1 MVEEQQKRC
10 AKLAAL
16 LTGHA
21 SDPLLD
27 SAPEPPDNI
36 KRLHAA
42 GYTNVTRASL
52 SIAPSLLMARMGK
65 PEGLDQLRLWLDC
78 GGDVDAQM
86 RNGGRLLISAIS
98 HCNADAVALLISRG
112 ASTEGALKEVCSVEE
127 VEGYPGRVEMAQ
139 LLLRHG
145 ASTEGALHQLCR
157 VKGSS
162 IVPLTKG
169 PSESLQLARLLVDAG
184 EDVNAVRDGPYGTKM
199 VPLRDAVLGPSG
211 GVQETRNDDLVHFLL
226 ARGAKTDWYEQLW
239 RTCGGIPPSN
249 SRKLIAVVLA
259 AGGWRKYTLP
269 PRKDMLVLRELCE
282 KDRAKPS
289 APFERLFAL
298 PKGVFWRV
306 IGFWRSHLDEPHAID
321 DEEYTAAL
329 AKQPTAQEYN
339 YHRVARVMPGM
350 NLDAAGAEAFRQQL
364 LALNLIPADAAL
376 PAPREQPARD
386 AVAGRVVLAARVN
399 GETFELPN
407 PPTAALRPGD
417 ALSLVPEIV
426 HEGEALDAARRRPGI
441 IEGTV
446 STSVATAGVAAEVT
460 AAEETAETPI
470 GRATRLR
477 REARRRAREQR

>member
-10 AKLAAL
+10 ANIAAL

-27 SAPEPPDNI
+27 NAPEPPDNI

-42 GYTNVTRASL
+42 GYTNVTRGTL
-52 SIAPSLLMARMGK
+52 SIAPSLLMSRMGK
-65 PEGLDQLRLWLDC
+65 PEGLDQLRLWLEC

-157 VKGSS
+157 LKGSS
-162 IVPLTKG
+162 IVPFTKG
-169 PSESLQLARLLVDAG
+169 PSEALQLARLLVDAG
-184 EDVNAVRDGPYGTKM
+184 VDVNAVRDGPYGTKM
-199 VPLRDAVLGPSG
+199 VPLRDAMCWRGRDL
-211 GVQETRNDDLVHFLL
+211 QNDDLVHFLL

-239 RTCGGIPPSN
+239 RGCGGIPPSN

-306 IGFWRSHLDEPHAID
+306 ISFWRSHLDEPLAID

-329 AKQPTAQEYN
+329 TKQPTAQEYN

-399 GETFELPN
+399 EETFELPN

>member
-27 SAPEPPDNI
+27 NAPEPPDNI

-42 GYTNVTRASL
+42 GYTNVTRGTL
-52 SIAPSLLMARMGK
+52 SIAPSLLMSRMGK
-65 PEGLDQLRLWLDC
+65 PEGLDQLRLWLEC

-157 VKGSS
+157 LKGSS
-162 IVPLTKG
+162 TVPFTKG
-169 PSESLQLARLLVDAG
+169 PSEALQLARLLVDAG

-199 VPLRDAVLGPSG
+199 VPLRDAMCWRGRDL
-211 GVQETRNDDLVHFLL
+211 QNDDLVHFLL

-282 KDRAKPS
+282 KDRAKPP
-289 APFERLFAL
+289 AQFEGLFAL

-306 IGFWRSHLDEPHAID
+306 ISFWRSYLDEPHAID
-321 DEEYTAAL
+321 DDDYYAAL
-329 AKQPTAQEYN
+329 TKQPTAQEYN
-339 YHRVARVMPGM
+339 LHQILSAMPGM
-350 NLDAAGAEAFRQQL
+350 NLDEAGTEAFRQQL
-364 LALNLIPADAAL
+364 VSLNIISADIVL
-376 PAPREQPARD
+376 PAPRDTGALPVQRPRLVLD
-386 AVAGRVVLAARVN
+386 VAANPRLAARQAEVRQHL
-399 GETFELPN
+399 GLLP
-407 PPTAALRPGD
+407 PREP
-417 ALSLVPEIV
+417 V
-426 HEGEALDAARRRPGI
+426 
-441 IEGTV
+441 
-446 STSVATAGVAAEVT
+446 AEVT
-460 AAEETAETPI
+460 AAAETAESPI
-470 GRATRLR
+470 QRATRLR
-477 REARRRAREQR
+477 REARRQR

>member
-1 MVEEQQKRC
+1 MVEEQQERC
-10 AKLAAL
+10 AKIAAL
-16 LTGHA
+16 LTESCPREA
-21 SDPLLD
+21 RFL
-27 SAPEPPDNI
+27 AQRATTRAAAPDNI

-42 GYTNVTRASL
+42 GYTNVTQGTL
-52 SIAPSLLMARMGK
+52 SIAPALLMARMKK
-65 PEGLDQLRLWLDC
+65 PECVDQLRLWLEC
-78 GGDVDAQM
+78 GGSVDAQQRGGGDWQM
-86 RNGGRLLISAIS
+86 GGNGGLLCQAI
-98 HCNADAVALLISRG
+98 HVHNADAAALLIRRG
-112 ASTEGALKEVCSVEE
+112 AN
-127 VEGYPGRVEMAQ
+127 
-139 LLLRHG
+139 
-145 ASTEGALHQLCR
+145 TEGALHQLC
-157 VKGSS
+157 
-162 IVPLTKG
+162 
-169 PSESLQLARLLVDAG
+169 SLKDFPRAVEIARLLVDAG
-184 EDVNAVRDGPYGTKM
+184 EDVNAVRHGRQRLPWGDM
-199 VPLRDAVLGPSG
+199 RPLRDAVFNGY
-211 GVQETRNDDLVHFLL
+211 DDVVHLL
-226 ARGAKTDWYEQLW
+226 LSRGAKTDWYEQLW
-239 RTCGGIPPSN
+239 RSRSVDGAVLLTNSN
-249 SRKLIAVVLA
+249 KLIAVVLA

-289 APFERLFAL
+289 AQCERLFAL
-298 PKGVFWRV
+298 PKGVFWHV
-306 IGFWRSHLDEPHAID
+306 ISFWRSHLDEPHAID

-329 AKQPTAQEYN
+329 TKQPTAQEYN

>member
-27 SAPEPPDNI
+27 NAPEPPDNI

-42 GYTNVTRASL
+42 GYTNVTRGTL
-52 SIAPSLLMARMGK
+52 SIAPALLMARMKK
-65 PEGLDQLRLWLDC
+65 PECVDQLRLWLEC
-78 GGDVDAQM
+78 GGSVDAQQRGGGDWQM
-86 RNGGRLLISAIS
+86 GGNGGLLCQAI
-98 HCNADAVALLISRG
+98 HVRNADAAALLIRRG
-112 ASTEGALKEVCSVEE
+112 AN
-127 VEGYPGRVEMAQ
+127 
-139 LLLRHG
+139 
-145 ASTEGALHQLCR
+145 TEGALHQLC
-157 VKGSS
+157 
-162 IVPLTKG
+162 
-169 PSESLQLARLLVDAG
+169 SLKDFPRAVEIARLLVDAG
-184 EDVNAVRDGPYGTKM
+184 EDVNAVRHGRQRLPWGDM
-199 VPLRDAVLGPSG
+199 RPLRDAVFNGY
-211 GVQETRNDDLVHFLL
+211 DDVVHLL
-226 ARGAKTDWYEQLW
+226 LSRGAKTDWYEQLW
-239 RTCGGIPPSN
+239 RPLAGISPSN
-249 SRKLIAVVLA
+249 SRKLVAVVLA

-282 KDRAKPS
+282 KDRAKPP
-289 APFERLFAL
+289 AQFERLFAL

-306 IGFWRSHLDEPHAID
+306 ISFWRSYLDEPHAID
-321 DEEYTAAL
+321 DDDYYAAL
-329 AKQPTAQEYN
+329 TKQPTAQEYN
-339 YHRVARVMPGM
+339 LHQVLNAMPD
-350 NLDAAGAEAFRQQL
+350 LDEAGTEAFRQQL

>member
-42 GYTNVTRASL
+42 GYTNVTRGTL
-52 SIAPSLLMARMGK
+52 SIAPSLLMSRMGK

-169 PSESLQLARLLVDAG
+169 PSEALQLARLLVDAG

-199 VPLRDAVLGPSG
+199 VPLRDAIFWRGRDSHH
-211 GVQETRNDDLVHFLL
+211 DDLVHFLL

-239 RTCGGIPPSN
+239 RGCGGIPPSN

-306 IGFWRSHLDEPHAID
+306 ISFWRSHLDEPHAID
-321 DEEYTAAL
+321 DEEHTAAL
-329 AKQPTAQEYN
+329 TKQPTAQEYN

-376 PAPREQPARD
+376 PAPREQPADRRWD
-386 AVAGRVVLAARVN
+386 VLAPKLEQLLKSAAYPSAVQPEPPEGCAFALAPLAR
-399 GETFELPN
+399 TSYAL
-407 PPTAALRPGD
+407 TAACDGL
-417 ALSLVPEIV
+417 L
-426 HEGEALDAARRRPGI
+426 
-441 IEGTV
+441 
-446 STSVATAGVAAEVT
+446 TANAKAKT
-460 AAEETAETPI
+460 ASAQKGA
-470 GRATRLR
+470 R
-477 REARRRAREQR
+477 REASAAAQ

>member
-1 MVEEQQKRC
+1 MVEEQQERC
-10 AKLAAL
+10 AKIAAL
-16 LTGHA
+16 LTESCPREA
-21 SDPLLD
+21 RFL
-27 SAPEPPDNI
+27 AQRATARAAAPDNI

-42 GYTNVTRASL
+42 GYTNVTRGTL
-52 SIAPSLLMARMGK
+52 SIAPALLMARMKK
-65 PEGLDQLRLWLDC
+65 PECVDQLRLWLDC

-169 PSESLQLARLLVDAG
+169 PSEALQLARLLVDAG

-199 VPLRDAVLGPSG
+199 VPLRDAIFWRGRDSHH
-211 GVQETRNDDLVHFLL
+211 DDLVHFLL

-239 RTCGGIPPSN
+239 RGCGGIPPSN

-306 IGFWRSHLDEPHAID
+306 ISFWRSHLDEPHAID
-321 DEEYTAAL
+321 DEEYAAAL
-329 AKQPTAQEYN
+329 TKQPTAQEYN
-339 YHRVARVMPGM
+339 YHRVARVMPRM
-350 NLDAAGAEAFRQQL
+350 NLDDAGAEAFRQQL

-376 PAPREQPARD
+376 PADVVAAPQQLSILVALLHVAR
-386 AVAGRVVLAARVN
+386 AKRTVAQVVGRANHR
-399 GETFELPN
+399 
-407 PPTAALRPGD
+407 
-417 ALSLVPEIV
+417 
-426 HEGEALDAARRRPGI
+426 ARRCRH
-441 IEGTV
+441 ED
-446 STSVATAGVAAEVT
+446 
-460 AAEETAETPI
+460 
-470 GRATRLR
+470 R
-477 REARRRAREQR
+477 RGESGG

>member
-1 MVEEQQKRC
+1 
-10 AKLAAL
+10 
-16 LTGHA
+16 
-21 SDPLLD
+21 
-27 SAPEPPDNI
+27 
-36 KRLHAA
+36 
-42 GYTNVTRASL
+42 
-52 SIAPSLLMARMGK
+52 
-65 PEGLDQLRLWLDC
+65 
-78 GGDVDAQM
+78 
-86 RNGGRLLISAIS
+86 
-98 HCNADAVALLISRG
+98 
-112 ASTEGALKEVCSVEE
+112 
-127 VEGYPGRVEMAQ
+127 
-139 LLLRHG
+139 
-145 ASTEGALHQLCR
+145 
-157 VKGSS
+157 
-162 IVPLTKG
+162 
-169 PSESLQLARLLVDAG
+169 
-184 EDVNAVRDGPYGTKM
+184 
-199 VPLRDAVLGPSG
+199 
-211 GVQETRNDDLVHFLL
+211 
-226 ARGAKTDWYEQLW
+226 
-239 RTCGGIPPSN
+239 
-249 SRKLIAVVLA
+249 LIAVVLA

-269 PRKDMLVLRELCE
+269 PRKDMLVLRERCE

-306 IGFWRSHLDEPHAID
+306 IGFWRSHLDEPHAIN

-329 AKQPTAQEYN
+329 TKQPTAQEYN